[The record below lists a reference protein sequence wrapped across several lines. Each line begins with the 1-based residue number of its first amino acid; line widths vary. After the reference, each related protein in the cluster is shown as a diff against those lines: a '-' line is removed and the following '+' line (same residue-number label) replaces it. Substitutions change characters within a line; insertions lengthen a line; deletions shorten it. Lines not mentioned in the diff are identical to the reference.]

1 MEKEVKL
8 IPEEKNE
15 KSLNLA
21 SANKADKVGQDQI
34 YDLLVSRELS
44 WQALLLDLINTE
56 RLNPWDIDLSILAKR
71 YVEKIR
77 ELQEIGEN
85 AFFISSKVLFA
96 AAILL
101 RIKSQI
107 LHENIKDIDEILF
120 ESKKKLRDE
129 LVKNPQ
135 IITLE
140 EDEIPLIMPRTPLPR
155 ARKVTLPEL
164 MSALDKAINTEHRR
178 IRKSL
183 YLNRARRDIG
193 VAIFPGFTFNIAQKI
208 KDIFGKIKELFM
220 KKKADKLVF
229 SELVASNEKT
239 EKIPVFLSLVHLDHQ
254 KKIWLEQEKAFS
266 ELQIYLKKHGDISLE
281 NQDNQLEKEAQEIES
296 LEGEKGEFVGEH
308 EEVKMREDKE
318 KLLS

>member
-1 MEKEVKL
+1 MEKDVKL
-8 IPEEKNE
+8 IPEEKSIGM
-15 KSLNLA
+15 KV
-21 SANKADKVGQDQI
+21 DKVGQDQI
-34 YDLLVSRELS
+34 YDMLVSRELS
-44 WQALLLDLINTE
+44 WQAILLDLINTE
-56 RLNPWDIDLSILAKR
+56 RLNPWDIDLSILAQR

-77 ELQEIGEN
+77 ELQELGEN
-85 AFFISSKVLFA
+85 TFFISSKVLLA

-101 RIKSQI
+101 RIKSEI

-120 ESKKKLRDE
+120 ESKKKMRDE

-178 IRKSL
+178 IKKSL
-183 YLNRARRDIG
+183 YMNRARRDIG
-193 VAIFPGFTFNIAQKI
+193 VVIFPRFTFNITQKI
-208 KDIFGKIKELFM
+208 KELFGKIKELFM

-229 SELVASNEKT
+229 SELVSSDEKS
-239 EKIPVFLSLVHLDHQ
+239 ERIPVFLSLVHLDHQ

-266 ELQIYLKKHGDISLE
+266 ELQIYLKKHGEISLE
-281 NQDNQLEKEAQEIES
+281 NQSQEQLEEEAQEIES
-296 LEGEKGEFVGEH
+296 LEGERSEYVGEH
-308 EEVKMREDKE
+308 EEIKMREE
-318 KLLS
+318 RERLGSPPQ